1 MVLSIM
7 CKGKELRLSVSVN
20 LARSLLNLVLF
31 ILKVLSTKV

>member
-20 LARSLLNLVLF
+20 LARSLRKPELVLF
-31 ILKVLSTKV
+31 ILKALSN